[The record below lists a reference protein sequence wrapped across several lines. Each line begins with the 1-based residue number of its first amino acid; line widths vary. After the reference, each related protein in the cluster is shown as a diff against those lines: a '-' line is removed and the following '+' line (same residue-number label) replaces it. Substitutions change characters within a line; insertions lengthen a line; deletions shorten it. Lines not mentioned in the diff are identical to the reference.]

1 MNQGKEENI
10 PVTVLPVSLRP
21 IFPYHVFN
29 PMQSELFHQAY
40 RTDENMVVAA
50 PTGSGKTVIMEL
62 GISRLYELKRGKH
75 FRCVYIAPNKALCQ
89 QRWSEWSKKFGTIGL
104 SVLEVTGDI
113 DYKDSLRTI
122 AKATII
128 VTTPE
133 KWDSLTRS
141 WRDHVF
147 LLGAVDLLLIDE
159 AHHLAEDRGAVL
171 EAVIVRMRIISRI
184 CMDQLS
190 TFDHQSHQVTSD
202 KQRR

>member
-1 MNQGKEENI
+1 MQSKVVEL
-10 PVTVLPVSLRP
+10 LPAKLRP
-21 IFPYHVFN
+21 MFPFSSFN
-29 PMQSELFHQAY
+29 PMQSKLFNQGY

-62 GISRLYELKRGKH
+62 GILRLNEIKQGKH

-89 QRWSEWSKKFGTIGL
+89 QRWLEWHKKFSTLGL

-122 AKATII
+122 AKASII

-147 LLGAVDLLLIDE
+147 LLGAVDLLLMDE
-159 AHHLAEDRGAVL
+159 AHHLSEDRGAIL
-171 EAVIVRMRIISRI
+171 EAVIVRMRIISDI
-184 CMDQLS
+184 CMKQLS
-190 TFDHQSHQVTSD
+190 TFDD
-202 KQRR
+202 KHTQFRR